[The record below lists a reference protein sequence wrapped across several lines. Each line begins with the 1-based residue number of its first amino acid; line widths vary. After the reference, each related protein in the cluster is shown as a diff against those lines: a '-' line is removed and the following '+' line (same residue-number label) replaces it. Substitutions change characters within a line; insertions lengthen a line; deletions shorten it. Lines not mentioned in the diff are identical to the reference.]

1 MPSPDYLNPHSSPK
15 ERVAGENRRSVLK
28 PGSTQLAIQVNSARV
43 PPATG
48 DQRAATHESVGGGV
62 RIMKYTGLYAQK
74 TPFNRAPC
82 VAGVD
87 PVALLQFL
95 IVVEIWKTYLIPVL
109 VWILQNLKN

>member
-1 MPSPDYLNPHSSPK
+1 MLSSDRLSPHSSPE

-28 PGSTQLAIQVNSARV
+28 PGSTQLAIQANSARV

-48 DQRAATHESVGGGV
+48 DRRAATHESVGGEV
-62 RIMKYTGLYAQK
+62 RVMKYTGLYAQK
-74 TPFNRAPC
+74 TPFNRALC

>member
-1 MPSPDYLNPHSSPK
+1 MLSPDRLSLHSSPK
-15 ERVAGENRRSVLK
+15 ERVAGENRGSVLK
-28 PGSTQLAIQVNSARV
+28 PESTQLAIQAISARV

-48 DQRAATHESVGGGV
+48 DRRAATHESVGGEV
-62 RIMKYTGLYAQK
+62 RIMKYTGLHVQK
-74 TPFNRAPC
+74 TPFNRALC

-95 IVVEIWKTYLIPVL
+95 IVVEIWKTYLIPVI